1 MLRRVILFLS
11 VMFFVAI
18 RFAGA
23 APENSGSEMRY
34 KVSGSITD
42 KSNGELLIGATVYVK
57 EISNGTTSNVYGFY
71 SLALTP
77 GSYNIRYSFVG
88 YESVERQLE
97 VKSDLTLNIEL
108 EPAGLQLQAV
118 EIKADRAA
126 EQLRKPEMSNIRMDV
141 KTIRRIPA
149 LMGEV
154 DVIKALQLLPGVQ
167 SASEGTSGFSVRGGG
182 LDQNL
187 ILLDEATVYNA
198 SHFMGFFSV
207 FNNDAVKD
215 VQIYKGDIPAAYGG
229 RLSSLLDVR
238 MKDGNSKKFSGTGGI
253 GTISSRLTLEGPLM
267 SENTTFIASGRRT
280 YADLFLPLSSD
291 KQVRDNTLYF
301 YDFNAKISHRINDN
315 NRVFVSGYF
324 GRDVFENN
332 FAAMD
337 FGNQTLTAR
346 WNHLFSKNIFNNL
359 TLIYSAYDYSIG
371 TPEGNPNSF
380 IWKSKMKDMTLKSDF
395 TWFLNPD
402 NTLKYGFSTIY
413 HEFDP
418 GTAKGVGGESAF
430 NELAM
435 PLAYS
440 LESGLYA
447 SNEQKIGSRLALRYG
462 LRMSVFQNIGP
473 ATVYSYDANHLLSDS
488 VKYGSG
494 DFYKT
499 YVRLEPRLGATWS
512 LTENSSVKASYSR
525 TAQYIQ
531 LAQNSTAGTPLDIW
545 FPVSP
550 NLKPQTSDMVAL
562 GYFRNFNKGAVE
574 FSVEGYYKWMQNTID
589 FRDNAQLLFNRYLE
603 GELRIGKSWAYGVEV
618 LLRKNEGRFTGWL
631 GYTWSVARREVETI
645 NNNDPY
651 PAPYDKPHNI
661 TAVVNYE
668 LSPRITLSANWVFTT
683 GAPVTFPTAR
693 AIYGN
698 EVVPVYS
705 NRNAYRMPDYHRLDL
720 SLILRPKYRE
730 NRKFDYDINFSV
742 YNAYGRKNAWAIN
755 FVQDEQK
762 PLTTYA
768 EMTYLF
774 GIVPAVTFNF
784 KF

>member
-1 MLRRVILFLS
+1 MIRRTVIIFSLLLALLP
-11 VMFFVAI
+11 VMAET
-18 RFAGA
+18 G
-23 APENSGSEMRY
+23 PENAIGEKRF
-34 KVSGSITD
+34 KISGSITD
-42 KSNGELLIGATVYVK
+42 KSNGESLIGATIFVR
-57 EISNGTTSNVYGFY
+57 ELSNGTTSNVYGFY
-71 SLALTP
+71 SLALIP
-77 GSYNIRYSFVG
+77 GVYHLRYSYIG
-88 YESVERQLE
+88 YESVEMQVE
-97 VKSDLTLNIEL
+97 VKADITQNLEL
-108 EPAGLQLQAV
+108 QPAGLQLSTV

-126 EQLRKPEMSNIRMDV
+126 EQLRKPEMSSIRMDV

-154 DVIKALQLLPGVQ
+154 DIIKALQLLPGVQ

-238 MKDGNSKKFSGTGGI
+238 MKDGNNKKFSGTGGI

-280 YADLFLPLSSD
+280 YADIFLPLSSD
-291 KQVRDNTLYF
+291 KTIRNNTLYF
-301 YDFNAKISHRINDN
+301 YDFNAKVTHKIDDN
-315 NRVFVSGYF
+315 NRIFLSGYF

-332 FAAMD
+332 FAYLD
-337 FGNQTLTAR
+337 FGNQTVTGR
-346 WNHLFSKNIFNNL
+346 WNHLFSKSLFNNL
-359 TLIYSAYDYSIG
+359 TLIYSAYDYAIG

-380 IWKSKMKDMTLKSDF
+380 IWKSKMKDLSVKSDF

-402 NTLKYGFSTIY
+402 NTLKFGLSSTY

-418 GTAKGVGGESAF
+418 GSAKGVGGESAF
-430 NELAM
+430 SELIM

-447 SNEQKIGSRLALRYG
+447 SNEQKIGARIALRYG
-462 LRMSVFQNIGP
+462 LRLSAFQSIGP
-473 ATVYSYDANHLLSDS
+473 ATVYSYNSGYALADS

-499 YVRLEPRLGATWS
+499 YLRLEPRLGATYS
-512 LTENSSVKASYSR
+512 LTEFSSVKASYSR

-550 NLKPQTSDMVAL
+550 NLKPQTSDMVAV
-562 GYFRNFNKGAVE
+562 GYFHNLNKGALE
-574 FSVEGYYKWMQNTID
+574 FSVEGYYKWMDNTID
-589 FRDNAQLLFNRYLE
+589 FRDNARLLFNRYLE
-603 GELRIGKSWAYGVEV
+603 GELRIGKSWSYGVEV
-618 LLRKNEGRFTGWL
+618 LLRKNEGRLTGWL
-631 GYTWSVARREVETI
+631 GYTWSVARREVATI
-645 NNNDPY
+645 NNSEPY
-651 PAPYDKPHNI
+651 AAPYDKPQNI

-668 LSPRITLSANWVFTT
+668 LSPRVTLSANWVFTT

-693 AIYGN
+693 SIYGN
-698 EVVPVYS
+698 QVVPVYS

-720 SLILRPKYRE
+720 SLILRPKLRE
-730 NRKFDYDINFSV
+730 NRRFDYDINFSI

-755 FVQDEQK
+755 FLQDK
-762 PLTTYA
+762 ANPLQTYA